1 MVCPPPCPQL
11 SDLSGS
17 LRSSQ
22 AGPCSVPWSDQEFS
36 PPWHLCTCCPT
47 AWTALPP
54 CIFMASSLPSFRTFF
69 KCYLLREVF
78 SGRISKVATPC
89 IILSPFSVLFCS
101 PSHLL
106 THYITYLVSC
116 SVSVSATRLQT
127 PWGQVCVS
135 FVPCCIFSTPNS
147 AWHIAEWWIFVECMH
162 KHIRVF
168 QK

>member
-1 MVCPPPCPQL
+1 MVCPPRCPQL

-17 LRSSQ
+17 LHSSQ
-22 AGPCSVPWSDQEFS
+22 AGPCSVPWSGQEFS

-54 CIFMASSLPSFRTFF
+54 CIFVASSLPSFRTFF

-78 SGRISKVATPC
+78 SDRIFKVATPC

-106 THYITYLVSC
+106 THYNLSSILLIVCLCHQITNSLGSGLCEFC
-116 SVSVSATRLQT
+116 SLLYIQYPKQCLAHC
-127 PWGQVCVS
+127 WMMNIC
-135 FVPCCIFSTPNS
+135 
-147 AWHIAEWWIFVECMH
+147 WMH
-162 KHIRVF
+162 E
-168 QK
+168 